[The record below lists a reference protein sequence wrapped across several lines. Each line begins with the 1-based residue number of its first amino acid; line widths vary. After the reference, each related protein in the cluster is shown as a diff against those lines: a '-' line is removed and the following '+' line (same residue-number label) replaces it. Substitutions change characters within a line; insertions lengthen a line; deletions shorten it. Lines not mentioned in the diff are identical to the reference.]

1 MDYQDVN
8 AGTIS
13 RWIKEDGWKWGVPVD
28 SSVCSDVRKGIWDVF
43 LTPVKTVPH
52 SWFPQSLEGVRIL
65 GLASGGGQ
73 QIPVFSLLGAICTV
87 LDYDDDQLDAERMV
101 ARREGY
107 DADIVK
113 ADMSK
118 SLPFEDESF
127 DMIFNPP
134 SLCYIEKV
142 EPLFLECSR
151 VLKKGGVMMTALESA
166 VNYISDP
173 DDESRIVH
181 SLPFNPL
188 KNPGL
193 YREKDGFQF
202 SHSFSEQT
210 GGLLSAGF
218 TLTDVYEDT
227 NGYGLLHELNIP
239 SFMAV
244 RTVKK

>member
-1 MDYQDVN
+1 M
-8 AGTIS
+8 
-13 RWIKEDGWKWGVPVD
+13 D

-151 VLKKGGVMMTALESA
+151 VLKKGGVMMTAVESD

-173 DDESRIVH
+173 EDESRIVH

-188 KNPGL
+188 ENPGL
-193 YREKDGFQF
+193 YREKNGFQF
-202 SHSFSEQT
+202 SHSFSEQI

-244 RTVKK
+244 RAVKK

>member
-1 MDYQDVN
+1 MSYQDVN
-8 AGTIS
+8 VRTIS

-28 SSVCSDVRKGIWDVF
+28 SSVCHDARNGIWDVF

-73 QIPVFSLLGAICTV
+73 QIPVFSALGAICTV
-87 LDYDDDQLDAERMV
+87 LDYNDDQLEAERMV
-101 ARREGY
+101 AKREGY
-107 DADIVK
+107 DVDIVK

-118 SLPFEDESF
+118 PLPFEDESF

-142 EPLFLECSR
+142 EPLFSECSR
-151 VLKKGGVMMTALESA
+151 VLKRNGVMMTALESD
-166 VNYISDP
+166 VNYICDP
-173 DDESRIVH
+173 EDESCIVH

-188 KNPGL
+188 EKPDL

-202 SHSFSEQT
+202 SLYKSGFSS
-210 GGLLSAGF
+210 GL
-218 TLTDVYEDT
+218 
-227 NGYGLLHELNIP
+227 NGRE
-239 SFMAV
+239 
-244 RTVKK
+244 T

>member
-1 MDYQDVN
+1 MLYQDVN
-8 AGTIS
+8 ARTIS
-13 RWIKEDGWKWGVPVD
+13 KWIKEDGWKWGVPVD
-28 SSVCSDVRKGIWDVF
+28 SSVCHDARNGIWDVF

-73 QIPVFSLLGAICTV
+73 QIPVFSALGAICTV
-87 LDYDDDQLDAERMV
+87 LDYNDDQLEAERMV
-101 ARREGY
+101 AKREGY
-107 DADIVK
+107 DVDIVK

-118 SLPFEDESF
+118 PLPFEDESF

-142 EPLFLECSR
+142 EPLFFECSR
-151 VLKKGGVMMTALESA
+151 VLKRNGVMMTALESD

-173 DDESRIVH
+173 EDEGRIVH

-188 KNPGL
+188 ENPEL
-193 YREKDGFQF
+193 YKEKDGFQF
-202 SHSFSEQT
+202 SHSFSEQI
-210 GGLLSAGF
+210 GGLIRAGF